1 MYKRF
6 IVILTYCFYATVLLA
21 SPTQTKQTISTLP
34 NDKDM
39 DLLRVVV
46 LDVSGSMDSR
56 DTKPLTRLGTARKE
70 IKESLTQLP
79 VSGKTPII
87 LVPFCDKI
95 REDFERIYFST
106 NAMADAIDQIKP
118 KGRTNIAAGLG
129 RAIER
134 INQLGLAKNLV
145 IYLYSDGEHN
155 CGSKKLLEEQE
166 DNLDGLFGFRASKGL
181 SQTVVVKRW
190 GGVISKLVAR
200 LKKNPYVTVVDAG
213 QLELRTVT
221 LVPSVKLRSVK
232 WHDAASGL
240 AKVQFDITVTNRSEL
255 PLPGKSSLKISCTL
269 PGCRWLNEPTMTVTG
284 PTQTQTFT
292 LLVELDPQKFN
303 LTKNYSLP
311 LQFHWPSQITTGK
324 SLLVPVV
331 NPIQIYCVLPAGQ
344 LRPNVTIS
352 AKLSE
357 QGKPRWEDMDECI
370 VVWPMRLRLETKTT
384 PSFAWVEQVKLNIYG
399 LNGVKVTT
407 NGPIILQGQPK
418 EVNISLIK
426 KIPLEQVIQSKPVKV
441 QIELRVVSEP
451 KTLAL
456 LSARIVSTIQIELP
470 PIQLTRIDQ
479 RISFV
484 GKPQWADLTMGLV
497 SVPVKLDIRS
507 HGIVAPGTVLTL
519 EPCGDVVKVDGTP
532 VTIYSGQH
540 TVDIIL
546 TGRVDCASSLVKWP
560 LQLKPPLLSYGIRYI
575 EPPPVTVS
583 FTSPKPVQ
591 AVLSNN
597 AGILASCAYRGNKPQ
612 RAVLG
617 SGYIKLAGAFA
628 QYAVSNLHFKGFL
641 QGHLR
646 GKGFSKAGTDDWVS
660 WSMQPTNP
668 AVSSRVW
675 RDVTVTGDLVVLP
688 ENAAPGTMMGSAID
702 VTVTYEALYKK
713 VALYLTVGVV
723 VVLIGTL
730 LFWLLRM
737 SLGVYASRHD

>member
-1 MYKRF
+1 MYKRL
-6 IVILTYCFYATVLLA
+6 IVILAYCFYATAVPA
-21 SPTQTKQTISTLP
+21 SPAQTKQTISTLP
-34 NDKDM
+34 DDKDM

-46 LDVSGSMDSR
+46 LDVSGSMDSK

-79 VSGKTPII
+79 VSGKSPVI
-87 LVPFCDKI
+87 LVPFCHKI

-106 NAMADAIDQIKP
+106 KAMADALDQIKP
-118 KGRTNIAAGLG
+118 DGRTNIAAGLG

-134 INQLGLAKNLV
+134 INQLGLARNLV

-155 CGSKKLLEEQE
+155 WGSKKLLEEQE
-166 DNLDGLFGFRASKGL
+166 DNLDRLFGFRASKGL

-200 LKKNPYVTVVDAG
+200 LKKNPHVTVVDAG
-213 QLELRTVT
+213 QLELRTIT

-240 AKVQFDITVTNRSEL
+240 AKVQFDVTVTNRSEL
-255 PLPGKSSLKISCTL
+255 TLPGKTIIKVGCLL
-269 PGCRWLNEPTMTVTG
+269 PGFRWLNESTMVVAGRTH
-284 PTQTQTFT
+284 TQTFT
-292 LLVELDPQKFN
+292 LLVELDPKKFN
-303 LTKNYSLP
+303 LTKDYTLP

-324 SLLVPVV
+324 SLLLPVV
-331 NPIQIYCVLPAGQ
+331 TPIRIYCVLPAGQ

-352 AKLSE
+352 AKLSG

-370 VVWPMRLRLETKTT
+370 VVWPMRLRLETKTA
-384 PSFAWVEQVKLNIYG
+384 PSFTWSEQVKLNING
-399 LNGVKVTT
+399 LNGVKVAH

-418 EVNISLIK
+418 EVDISLTK
-426 KIPLEQVIQSKPVKV
+426 KIPLEQVIQGKPVEL
-441 QIELRVVSEP
+441 QIELRVLNKP

-456 LSARIVSTIQIELP
+456 SSVRIVSTIQIELP

-484 GKPQWADLTMGLV
+484 GKSQWADLTKGLV

-546 TGRVDCASSLVKWP
+546 TGTVDCANSLVKWP
-560 LQLKPPLLSYGIRYI
+560 LQLKPPLSSYGIRYL
-575 EPPPVTVS
+575 EPQPVTIS
-583 FTSPKPVQ
+583 FTAPKPVQ

-597 AGILASCAYRGNKPQ
+597 AGILASCAYRGSKPRQ
-612 RAVLG
+612 AVLG
-617 SGYIKLAGAFA
+617 TGCVKLAGAFA
-628 QYAVSNLHFKGFL
+628 QYAVSNLHIKGL
-641 QGHLR
+641 LRGHLR
-646 GKGFSKAGTDDWVS
+646 GKGFSRAEFDDWVS

-675 RDVTVTGDLVVLP
+675 RDVTLTGDLVVLP
-688 ENAAPGTMMGSAID
+688 ENAAPGAMVGSVID

-713 VALYLTVGVV
+713 VTLYLAVGVV
-723 VVLIGTL
+723 VVLVGTL
-730 LFWLLRM
+730 LFWLARRM
-737 SLGVYASRHD
+737 SPDTNTE

>member
-1 MYKRF
+1 MYKRLTM
-6 IVILTYCFYATVLLA
+6 ILAYCFYAAVALA
-21 SPTQTKQTISTLP
+21 SSAQAKQTILTLP
-34 NDKDM
+34 NDKDI

-46 LDVSGSMDSR
+46 LDVSGSMDAA
-56 DTKPLTRLGTARKE
+56 DTKSLSRLGTARKE

-79 VSGKTPII
+79 VSGKTPVI
-87 LVPFCDKI
+87 LVPFCHKI
-95 REDFERIYFST
+95 LEDFERIYFST
-106 NAMADAIDQIKP
+106 KAMADALDQLKP
-118 KGRTNIAAGLG
+118 DGRTNIAAGLG

-155 CGSKKLLEEQE
+155 WGSKKLLEQQE
-166 DNLDGLFGFRASKGL
+166 DNLDTLFGFRASKGL

-240 AKVQFDITVTNRSEL
+240 AKVQFDVTVANRSEL
-255 PLPGKSSLKISCTL
+255 TLPNTTIIKISCPL
-269 PGCRWLNEPTMTVTG
+269 PSCRWLTEPTMAVTG
-284 PTQTQTFT
+284 RTQTQTFT
-292 LLVELDPQKFN
+292 LLVELDPKKFD
-303 LTKNYSLP
+303 LTKSYSLP
-311 LQFHWPSQITTGK
+311 LRFHWPSQITTGK
-324 SLLVPVV
+324 SLLLPVV
-331 NPIQIYCVLPAGQ
+331 NPIQVYCVLPAGQ

-384 PSFAWVEQVKLNIYG
+384 PSFAWPEQVKLNING
-399 LNGVKVTT
+399 LNGVKVVH
-407 NGPIILQGQPK
+407 NSPIILQGRPK
-418 EVNISLIK
+418 EVDISLTK
-426 KIPLEQVIQSKPVKV
+426 KIPLEQVIQGKPVEL
-441 QIELRVVSEP
+441 QIELRVLNEP

-456 LSARIVSTIQIELP
+456 SSVRILSVIRIELP
-470 PIQLTRIDQ
+470 AIKLTRIDH
-479 RISFV
+479 RVVFV
-484 GKPQWADLTMGLV
+484 GKAQWADLTTGLV
-497 SVPVKLDIRS
+497 SVPIKLDIRS

-540 TVDIIL
+540 TVDIAL
-546 TGRVDCASSLVKWP
+546 TGRVDCANSLVKWP
-560 LQLKPPLLSYGIRYI
+560 LQLKLPLSSYGIRYI
-575 EPPPVTVS
+575 EPSPVTVS

-591 AVLSNN
+591 AVLSTNV
-597 AGILASCAYRGNKPQ
+597 GILASCAYHSNRPQ

-617 SGYIKLAGAFA
+617 SGCIKLAGAFA

-641 QGHLR
+641 RGHLCGR
-646 GKGFSKAGTDDWVS
+646 GFSKAGADDWVS

-668 AVSSRVW
+668 TVSSRIW

-688 ENAAPGTMMGSAID
+688 ENAAPGAMVGSVID

-713 VALYLTVGVV
+713 LALYLTVGVV
-723 VVLIGTL
+723 VVLVGTL
-730 LFWLLRM
+730 LFWLARNM
-737 SLGVYASRHD
+737 SPGLASE

>member
-1 MYKRF
+1 MDKRLT
-6 IVILTYCFYATVLLA
+6 VILAYCFYAAAIMA
-21 SPTQTKQTISTLP
+21 SPAQAKQTISMLP
-34 NDKDM
+34 NDKDL

-46 LDVSGSMDSR
+46 LDVSGSMDSK

-79 VSGKTPII
+79 VSGKTPVI
-87 LVPFCDKI
+87 LVPFCHKI
-95 REDFERIYFST
+95 QEDFERIYFST
-106 NAMADAIDQIKP
+106 KAMADALDQIKP
-118 KGRTNIAAGLG
+118 DGRTNIAAGLG

-155 CGSKKLLEEQE
+155 TGSKKLLEQQE
-166 DNLDGLFGFRASKGL
+166 DNLDRLFGFRASKGL

-200 LKKNPYVTVVDAG
+200 LKKNPYVIVVDAG

-221 LVPSVKLRSVK
+221 LVPSVRLRSVE

-240 AKVQFDITVTNRSEL
+240 AKVQFDVTVANRSEFT
-255 PLPGKSSLKISCTL
+255 LPGKSTIKISCPL
-269 PGCRWLNEPTMTVTG
+269 PSCRWLTKPTMAVAG
-284 PTQTQTFT
+284 RTQTQTFT
-292 LLVELDPQKFN
+292 LLVELDPKKFN

-331 NPIQIYCVLPAGQ
+331 NPILIYCVLPAGQ
-344 LRPNVTIS
+344 VRPNVTIS
-352 AKLSE
+352 AKLSG

-384 PSFAWVEQVKLNIYG
+384 PQFIWPEQVKLNIFG

-407 NGPIILQGQPK
+407 SGPLILQGQSK
-418 EVNISLIK
+418 EVDISLTK
-426 KIPLEQVIQSKPVKV
+426 KISLEQVIQNRPVKL
-441 QIELRVVSEP
+441 QIELRVASKP

-456 LSARIVSTIQIELP
+456 SSVRIVSTIQIELP

-484 GKPQWADLTMGLV
+484 GKPQWADLTKGLV
-497 SVPVKLDIRS
+497 SVLVKLDIRS

-532 VTIYSGQH
+532 VTIYAGQH

-546 TGRVDCASSLVKWP
+546 TGRVDSANSLVKWP
-560 LQLKPPLLSYGIRYI
+560 LKLKPPLSSGGIRYV
-575 EPPPVTVS
+575 EPPPVTLS
-583 FTSPKPVQ
+583 FTVPKPVQ
-591 AVLSNN
+591 TVLSNN
-597 AGILASCAYRGNKPQ
+597 AGILTGCVYRGNKPQ
-612 RAVLG
+612 QAV
-617 SGYIKLAGAFA
+617 SGTGCVKLAGAFA
-628 QYAVSNLHFKGFL
+628 QYAIANLHFKGFL
-641 QGHLR
+641 RGHLR
-646 GKGFSKAGTDDWVS
+646 GQGFSKAGADDWVS

-668 AVSSRVW
+668 AVSGRIW

-688 ENAAPGTMMGSAID
+688 ENAAPGTMVGSVID

-713 VALYLTVGVV
+713 LALYLTVGVV
-723 VVLIGTL
+723 VVLVGTL
-730 LFWLLRM
+730 LFWLARRM
-737 SLGVYASRHD
+737 SPDINKE

>member
-1 MYKRF
+1 MYKRL
-6 IVILTYCFYATVLLA
+6 IVTLAYCFYATAVLA

-34 NDKDM
+34 NDKDI

-46 LDVSGSMDSR
+46 LDVSGSMDSK
-56 DTKPLTRLGTARKE
+56 DTKPLTRMGTARKE

-79 VSGKTPII
+79 VSGKTPVI

-106 NAMADAIDQIKP
+106 KAMADVLDQLKP
-118 KGRTNIAAGLG
+118 GGRTNIAAGLG

-166 DNLDGLFGFRASKGL
+166 DNLDRLFGFRASKGL
-181 SQTVVVKRW
+181 SQTIVVKRW
-190 GGVISKLVAR
+190 GGVISKLVTR

-240 AKVQFDITVTNRSEL
+240 AKVQFDVTVTNRSEL
-255 PLPGKSSLKISCTL
+255 TLPDKSTVKISCPL
-269 PGCRWLNEPTMTVTG
+269 PGCRWLNESTMIVTG
-284 PTQTQTFT
+284 RTQTQTFT
-292 LLVELDPQKFN
+292 LLVELDPKKFD
-303 LTKNYSLP
+303 LTKSYSLP
-311 LQFHWPSQITTGK
+311 LQFHWPSQISAGK
-324 SLLVPVV
+324 SLLLPVV

-370 VVWPMRLRLETKTT
+370 VVWPMRLRLEATT
-384 PSFAWVEQVKLNIYG
+384 APSMPWSEQIKLDVKG
-399 LNGVKVTT
+399 LDGVKVTAE
-407 NGPIILQGQPK
+407 GPIILQGKPL
-418 EVNISLIK
+418 EVNVTLSRQ
-426 KIPLEQVIQSKPVKV
+426 IPLTQIIQRKPVEL
-441 QIELRVVSEP
+441 QIELRVLNEP

-456 LSARIVSTIQIELP
+456 SSVRILSAIRIELP
-470 PIQLTRIDQ
+470 AIKLTRIDH
-479 RISFV
+479 RVVFV
-484 GKPQWADLTMGLV
+484 GKAQWADLTTGLV
-497 SVPVKLDIRS
+497 TVPVKLDIS
-507 HGIVAPGTVLTL
+507 THGIVAPGTVLTL
-519 EPCGDVVKVDGTP
+519 EPGGDVVKVDGTP

-546 TGRVDCASSLVKWP
+546 TGRVDCANSSVRWP
-560 LQLKPPLLSYGIRYI
+560 LQLRPPLSSYGIRYI
-575 EPPPVTVS
+575 EPSPVTVS
-583 FTSPKPVQ
+583 FTAPRPAQ

-597 AGILASCAYRGNKPQ
+597 AGILTSCAYRGNKPRQ
-612 RAVLG
+612 AVLG
-617 SGYIKLAGAFA
+617 SGCIKLAGAFA
-628 QYAVSNLHFKGFL
+628 QYAVANLHFKGFL
-641 QGHLR
+641 QGHLH
-646 GKGFSKAGTDDWVS
+646 GKGFSKAGADDWVS

-668 AVSSRVW
+668 AVSNRVW

-688 ENAAPGTMMGSAID
+688 ENAAPGTMVGSVID
-702 VTVTYEALYKK
+702 ITVTYEALYKK
-713 VALYLTVGVV
+713 VALYLAVGVV
-723 VVLIGTL
+723 VVLVGTL
-730 LFWLLRM
+730 LFWLARRM
-737 SLGVYASRHD
+737 SPGLASE

>member
-1 MYKRF
+1 MYKRL
-6 IVILTYCFYATVLLA
+6 ILILAYCFYATAVLA
-21 SPTQTKQTISTLP
+21 SPAQAKQTISTLP

-46 LDVSGSMDSR
+46 LDVSGSMDSK
-56 DTKPLTRLGTARKE
+56 DTKSLTRMGTARKE

-79 VSGKTPII
+79 VSGKTPVI

-106 NAMADAIDQIKP
+106 KAMADALDQLKP
-118 KGRTNIAAGLG
+118 GGRTNIAAGLG

-134 INQLGLAKNLV
+134 INQLGLARNLV

-155 CGSKKLLEEQE
+155 WGSKKLLEQQE
-166 DNLDGLFGFRASKGL
+166 DNLDKLFGFRASKGL

-190 GGVISKLVAR
+190 GGVISKLVAH

-240 AKVQFDITVTNRSEL
+240 ARVQFDVTIANRSEL
-255 PLPGKSSLKISCTL
+255 TLPNTTIIKISCPL
-269 PGCRWLNEPTMTVTG
+269 PSCRWLTEPTMAVTG
-284 PTQTQTFT
+284 RTQTRTFT
-292 LLVELDPQKFN
+292 LLVELDPKKFD
-303 LTKNYSLP
+303 LTKSYSLP
-311 LQFHWPSQITTGK
+311 LRFHWPSQITTGK

-331 NPIQIYCVLPAGQ
+331 NPILIYCVLPAGQ

-357 QGKPRWEDMDECI
+357 QGKPRWEDMNECI
-370 VVWPMRLRLETKTT
+370 VVWPMRLRLETKTA
-384 PSFAWVEQVKLNIYG
+384 PSFAWLEQVKLNIYG

-407 NGPIILQGQPK
+407 NSPIILQGRPK
-418 EVNISLIK
+418 EVDISLTK
-426 KIPLEQVIQSKPVKV
+426 KIPLEQVIQGKPVEL
-441 QIELRVVSEP
+441 QIELRVLNEP

-456 LSARIVSTIQIELP
+456 SSVRILSVIRIELP
-470 PIQLTRIDQ
+470 AIKLTRIDH
-479 RISFV
+479 RVVFV
-484 GKPQWADLTMGLV
+484 GKAQWSDLTTGLV
-497 SVPVKLDIRS
+497 SVPIKLDIRS

-546 TGRVDCASSLVKWP
+546 TGRVNCANSLVKWP
-560 LQLKPPLLSYGIRYI
+560 LQLKPPLSSYGIRYV

-591 AVLSNN
+591 AVLSTN
-597 AGILASCAYRGNKPQ
+597 AGILASCAYRGNRPQ

-617 SGYIKLAGAFA
+617 SGCVKLAGAFV

-641 QGHLR
+641 QGHLH
-646 GKGFSKAGTDDWVS
+646 GKGFSKAGADDWVS

-668 AVSSRVW
+668 AVSSRIW
-675 RDVTVTGDLVVLP
+675 RDITVTGDLVVLP
-688 ENAAPGTMMGSAID
+688 ENSAPGTMVGSAIG

-713 VALYLTVGVV
+713 VALYLAVGVV
-723 VVLIGTL
+723 VVLVGTL
-730 LFWLLRM
+730 LFWLARRM
-737 SLGVYASRHD
+737 SPDINAE

>member
-1 MYKRF
+1 MYKRLTM
-6 IVILTYCFYATVLLA
+6 ILAYCFCTMAVLA
-21 SPTQTKQTISTLP
+21 SPAQTKQTISTLP
-34 NDKDM
+34 NDKDI

-46 LDVSGSMDSR
+46 LDVSGSMDSK
-56 DTKPLTRLGTARKE
+56 DTKPLTRMGTARKE

-79 VSGKTPII
+79 LSGKTPVI
-87 LVPFCDKI
+87 LVPFCHKI

-106 NAMADAIDQIKP
+106 KAMADALDQIKP
-118 KGRTNIAAGLG
+118 DGRTNIAAGLG

-134 INQLGLAKNLV
+134 INQLGLARNLV

-155 CGSKKLLEEQE
+155 WGSKKLLAQQE
-166 DNLDGLFGFRASKGL
+166 DNLDRLFGFRASKGL

-240 AKVQFDITVTNRSEL
+240 ARVQFDVTVTNRSEL
-255 PLPGKSSLKISCTL
+255 TLPGKSTIKISCPL
-269 PGCRWLNEPTMTVTG
+269 PGCRWLNESTMIVTG
-284 PTQTQTFT
+284 RTQTQTFT
-292 LLVELDPQKFN
+292 LLVELDPKKFN

-331 NPIQIYCVLPAGQ
+331 NPILIYCDLPAGQ
-344 LRPNVTIS
+344 LRPNVTVS

-384 PSFAWVEQVKLNIYG
+384 PSFAWLEQVRLNIYG

-407 NGPIILQGQPK
+407 NSPIILQGQSK
-418 EVNISLIK
+418 EVDISLTK
-426 KIPLEQVIQSKPVKV
+426 KIPLEQVIQGKPVKV
-441 QIELRVVSEP
+441 QIELRLANKP
-451 KTLAL
+451 RTLAL
-456 LSARIVSTIQIELP
+456 SSVRIVSTILIELP

-484 GKPQWADLTMGLV
+484 GKPQWADLTTGLV
-497 SVPVKLDIRS
+497 SVPIRLDIRS

-546 TGRVDCASSLVKWP
+546 TGRVDCANSSVRWS
-560 LQLKPPLLSYGIRYI
+560 LQLKPPLSSSGIRYI
-575 EPPPVTVS
+575 EPSPVTVS
-583 FTSPKPVQ
+583 FTVPKPVQ

-597 AGILASCAYRGNKPQ
+597 VGILASCAYRGNRPQ

-617 SGYIKLAGAFA
+617 SGCIKLAGVFA
-628 QYAVSNLHFKGFL
+628 QYAISNLHFKGFL
-641 QGHLR
+641 RGHLC
-646 GKGFSKAGTDDWVS
+646 GKGFSKAGADDWVS

-668 AVSSRVW
+668 TVSSRIW
-675 RDVTVTGDLVVLP
+675 RDITVTGDLVVLP
-688 ENAAPGTMMGSAID
+688 ENAAPGAMVGSVID

-713 VALYLTVGVV
+713 LALYLTVGVV
-723 VVLIGTL
+723 VVLVGTL
-730 LFWLLRM
+730 LFWLARNM
-737 SLGVYASRHD
+737 SQGLASE

>member
-1 MYKRF
+1 MYKRLTM
-6 IVILTYCFYATVLLA
+6 ILAYCFYATAVLA
-21 SPTQTKQTISTLP
+21 SPAQTKQTISTLP
-34 NDKDM
+34 NDKDI

-46 LDVSGSMDSR
+46 LDVSGSMDSK
-56 DTKPLTRLGTARKE
+56 DTKPSTRMGTARKE

-79 VSGKTPII
+79 LSGKTPVI
-87 LVPFCDKI
+87 LVPFCHKI
-95 REDFERIYFST
+95 LEDFERIYFST
-106 NAMADAIDQIKP
+106 KAMADALDQIKP
-118 KGRTNIAAGLG
+118 DGRTNIAAGLG

-134 INQLGLAKNLV
+134 INQLGLARNLV

-155 CGSKKLLEEQE
+155 TGSKKLLAQQE
-166 DNLDGLFGFRASKGL
+166 DNLDRLFGFRASKGL

-240 AKVQFDITVTNRSEL
+240 ARVQFDVTVTNRSEL
-255 PLPGKSSLKISCTL
+255 TLPGKSTIKISCPL
-269 PGCRWLNEPTMTVTG
+269 PGCRWLNESTMIVTG
-284 PTQTQTFT
+284 RTQTQTFT
-292 LLVELDPQKFN
+292 LLVELDPKKFN

-331 NPIQIYCVLPAGQ
+331 NPIQIYCALPAGQ

-370 VVWPMRLRLETKTT
+370 VVWPMRLRLETKTA
-384 PSFAWVEQVKLNIYG
+384 PSFTWSEQVKLNING
-399 LNGVKVTT
+399 LNGVKVAH

-418 EVNISLIK
+418 EVDISLTK
-426 KIPLEQVIQSKPVKV
+426 KIPLEQVIQGKPVEL
-441 QIELRVVSEP
+441 QIELRVLNKP

-456 LSARIVSTIQIELP
+456 SSVRIVSTIQIELP

-484 GKPQWADLTMGLV
+484 GKPQWADLTTGLV
-497 SVPVKLDIRS
+497 SVPIKLDIQS

-546 TGRVDCASSLVKWP
+546 TGRVNCGNILVKWP
-560 LQLKPPLLSYGIRYI
+560 LQLKPPLSSYGIRYV
-575 EPPPVTVS
+575 EPPTVTVS

-591 AVLSNN
+591 AVLSTN
-597 AGILASCAYRGNKPQ
+597 AGILASCTYRGNKPR

-617 SGYIKLAGAFA
+617 SGCVKLAGVFA

-641 QGHLR
+641 QGHLH
-646 GKGFSKAGTDDWVS
+646 GKGFSKAGFDDWVS

-668 AVSSRVW
+668 AVSGRVW

-688 ENAAPGTMMGSAID
+688 ENAAPGTMVGSVID

-723 VVLIGTL
+723 VVLVGAL
-730 LFWLLRM
+730 LFWLARRM
-737 SLGVYASRHD
+737 SPDINAE